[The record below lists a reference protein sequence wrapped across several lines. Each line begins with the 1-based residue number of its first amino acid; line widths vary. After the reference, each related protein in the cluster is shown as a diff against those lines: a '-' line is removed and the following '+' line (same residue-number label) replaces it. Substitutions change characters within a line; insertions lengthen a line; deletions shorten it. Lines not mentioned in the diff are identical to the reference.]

1 MALTDRFR
9 KHFGDPILLAL
20 ILALSIFG
28 VLMVYS
34 AGQLDAP
41 DPRVM
46 NVWKQQISWLLIAIV
61 VMFLIVRVP
70 IQWFEWAAIP
80 TYVVGLLALLATLV
94 VGTGRGT
101 AASTKSWLE
110 IGPLAVQPS
119 QFMNIATI
127 LMLARVMGARREP
140 PQSLAQL
147 WPALLIAAVP
157 FMLVMAQ
164 PDLGTAM
171 VFGAVLIATMYWA
184 GVPGGM
190 MFMLI
195 SPLLALFLSFETW
208 VFSIYMLGLLA
219 FLVFYRP
226 YLWESI
232 TVGVVNLTAGAIA
245 GPLWNSLEPYQQAR
259 LLVFLD
265 PSLDPRGAGYQL
277 IQSQVAIG
285 SGGLFGKGY
294 LLGSQKGLAF
304 LPEQHTDFIF
314 SVIGEELGFLFGAL
328 PVLIVFGLILWRL
341 VRIAER
347 VADPFAGIL
356 VFGVFGAW
364 FAHVFVNVG
373 MTIGLMPITGIPL
386 PFLSYGGSFLV
397 ATYIA
402 TGIVQR
408 AAAEHRRRGVI
419 L

>member
-1 MALTDRFR
+1 MALNDRFR
-9 KHFGDPILLAL
+9 KYFGDPILLGL
-20 ILALSIFG
+20 VIALSIFG
-28 VLMVYS
+28 VAMVYS

-46 NVWKQQISWLLIAIV
+46 NVWKQQIIWLLIAIGL
-61 VMFLIVRVP
+61 MLLIVRIPV
-70 IQWFEWAAIP
+70 QWFEWAAIP
-80 TYVVGLLALLATLV
+80 AYVVGILALLATLV

-127 LMLARVMGARREP
+127 LMLARIMGSRREP

-147 WPALLIAAVP
+147 WPPLLIVGVP

-171 VFGAVLIATMYWA
+171 VFGAVLIATMFWA
-184 GVPGGM
+184 GVPMGM

-195 SPLLALFLSFETW
+195 SPMLALFLSFETW
-208 VFSIYMLGLLA
+208 VFSIYMLLLLLF
-219 FLVFYRP
+219 FLVYRP
-226 YLWESI
+226 YLWEAI
-232 TVGVVNLTAGAIA
+232 TVGVVNLTAGTIA

-265 PSLDPRGAGYQL
+265 PTLDPRGAGYQL

-285 SGGLFGKGY
+285 SGGLTGKGF
-294 LLGSQKGLAF
+294 LLGSQKRLAF

-341 VRIAER
+341 VRISER
-347 VADPFAGIL
+347 VADPFAGIV

-373 MTIGLMPITGIPL
+373 MTIGIMPITGIPL
-386 PFLSYGGSFLV
+386 PFLSYGGSFLL

>member
-1 MALTDRFR
+1 MPLADRFR
-9 KHFGDPILLAL
+9 KFFGDPILLGL
-20 ILALSIFG
+20 VLALSVFG
-28 VLMVYS
+28 VLMIYS

-46 NVWKQQISWLLIAIV
+46 DVWKQQIVWLLIAIGL
-61 VMFLIVRVP
+61 MCLIVRIPV
-70 IQWFEWAAIP
+70 QWFEWAAIP
-80 TYVVGLLALLATLV
+80 AYVVGLLALMATLV

-101 AASTKSWLE
+101 AAGTKSWLE
-110 IGPLAVQPS
+110 LGPIAVQPS

-127 LMLARVMGARREP
+127 LMLARVMGSRREP

-147 WPALLIAAVP
+147 WPPLLIAGVP

-171 VFGAVLIATMYWA
+171 VFGAALIATMYWA

-195 SPLLALFLSFETW
+195 SPMLALFLSVSTW
-208 VFSIYMLGLLA
+208 IFSIYMLMLIVFLL
-219 FLVFYRP
+219 LYRP

-232 TVGVVNLTAGAIA
+232 TVAVVNLTAGTIA

-265 PSLDPRGAGYQL
+265 PTLDPRGAGYQL

-285 SGGLFGKGY
+285 SGGLFGKGF
-294 LLGSQKGLAF
+294 LAGSQKRLAF

-314 SVIGEELGFLFGAL
+314 SVIGEELGFLFGTL

-341 VRIAER
+341 VRISER
-347 VADPFAGIL
+347 VADPFAGI
-356 VFGVFGAW
+356 VIFGVFGAW

-386 PFLSYGGSFLV
+386 PFLSYGGSFLL
-397 ATYIA
+397 ATYIS

-408 AAAEHRRRGVI
+408 AAAEHSRRGVI

>member
-9 KHFGDPILLAL
+9 KLFGDPILLAL
-20 ILALSIFG
+20 VVALSAFG
-28 VLMVYS
+28 ALMIYS

-41 DPRVM
+41 DSRVM
-46 NVWKQQISWLLIAIV
+46 HVWKQQIVWLIIALG
-61 VMFLIVRVP
+61 VMFLIVRIPV
-70 IQWFEWAAIP
+70 QWFEWAAIP
-80 TYVVGLLALLATLV
+80 AYVVGILALLATLV
-94 VGTGRGT
+94 VGVGRGT

-110 IGPLAVQPS
+110 LGPIAVQPS
-119 QFMNIATI
+119 QFMNLATI

-147 WPALLIAAVP
+147 WLPLVIAGLP
-157 FMLVMAQ
+157 FVLVMAQ

-171 VFGAVLIATMYWA
+171 VFGAALIATMYWA

-195 SPLLALFLSFETW
+195 SPMLALFLSMSTW
-208 VFSIYMLGLLA
+208 VFSIYMLLIVV
-219 FLVFYRP
+219 FLIIYRP
-226 YLWESI
+226 YLWESV
-232 TVGVVNLTAGAIA
+232 TVLVVNLLAGTIR

-259 LLVFLD
+259 LISFLD
-265 PSLDPRGAGYQL
+265 PSIDPRGSGYQL

-285 SGGLFGKGY
+285 SGGLFGKGF
-294 LLGSQKGLAF
+294 LEGSQKRLAF

-314 SVIGEELGFLFGAL
+314 SVIGEELGFLFGTL

-341 VRIAER
+341 VRVAER
-347 VADPFAGIL
+347 VADPFAGI
-356 VFGVFGAW
+356 VIFGVFGAW

-386 PFLSYGGSFLV
+386 PFLSYGGSFLI
-397 ATYIA
+397 ATYIS
-402 TGIVQR
+402 TGVVQR
-408 AAAEHRRRGVI
+408 AAAEHSRSGV
-419 L
+419 LR

>member
-1 MALTDRFR
+1 MPLSARLR
-9 KHFGDPILLAL
+9 KYFGDPTLLGL
-20 ILALSIFG
+20 VLVLSVFG

-41 DPRVM
+41 DARVM
-46 NVWKQQISWLLIAIV
+46 HVWKSQIMWLFIALG
-61 VMFLIVRVP
+61 VMLVIVRIP

-80 TYVVGLLALLATLV
+80 AYVVGILSLLATLV
-94 VGTGRGT
+94 IGVGRGT
-101 AASTKSWLE
+101 AAGTKSWLE
-110 IGPLAVQPS
+110 LGPIAVQPS
-119 QFMNIATI
+119 QFMNIATV

-147 WPALLIAAVP
+147 WLPLLIAGVP

-171 VFGAVLIATMYWA
+171 VFGAALIATMYWA

-195 SPLLALFLSFETW
+195 SPMLALFLSMSTW
-208 VFSIYMLGLLA
+208 VFSVYMLVI
-219 FLVFYRP
+219 LVFLMIYRP
-226 YLWESI
+226 YLWESV
-232 TVGVVNLTAGAIA
+232 TVIVVNLVAGTIR

-259 LLVFLD
+259 LISFLD
-265 PSLDPRGAGYQL
+265 PSVDPRGSGYQL

-285 SGGLFGKGY
+285 SGGLFGKGF
-294 LLGSQKGLAF
+294 LEGSQKRLAF

-314 SVIGEELGFLFGAL
+314 SVIGEELGFLFGTL

-341 VRIAER
+341 VKIAER
-347 VADPFAGIL
+347 VADPFAGI
-356 VFGVFGAW
+356 VIFGIFGAW

-386 PFLSYGGSFLV
+386 PFLSYGGSFLI
-397 ATYIA
+397 ASYIS
-402 TGIVQR
+402 TGMIQR
-408 AAAEHRRRGVI
+408 AAAEHSRSGV
-419 L
+419 LR

>member
-1 MALTDRFR
+1 MPLRDRLR
-9 KHFGDPILLAL
+9 KYFGDPALLGL
-20 ILALSIFG
+20 VFALSIFG

-41 DPRVM
+41 DARVM
-46 NVWKQQISWLLIAIV
+46 HVWKQQIMWLLIAIGLMCV
-61 VMFLIVRVP
+61 IVRIP

-80 TYVVGLLALLATLV
+80 AYVIGIIALLATLV
-94 VGTGRGT
+94 IGVGKGT

-110 IGPLAVQPS
+110 IGPVAVQPS

-127 LMLARVMGARREP
+127 LMLARVMGSRREP
-140 PQSLAQL
+140 PNSLAQL
-147 WPALLIAAVP
+147 WAPLAIAGLP

-171 VFGAVLIATMYWA
+171 VFGAALIATMYWS
-184 GVPGGM
+184 GVPGAM

-195 SPLLALFLSFETW
+195 SPMLALFLSMSTW
-208 VFSIYMLGLLA
+208 VFSVYMLLI
-219 FLVFYRP
+219 LVFLMLYRP
-226 YLWESI
+226 FLWESV
-232 TVGVVNLTAGAIA
+232 TVVVVNLVAGTIR

-259 LLVFLD
+259 LVSFLD
-265 PSLDPRGAGYQL
+265 PSVDPRGSGYQL

-285 SGGLFGKGY
+285 SGGLFGKGW
-294 LLGSQKGLAF
+294 LEGSQKRLAF

-314 SVIGEELGFLFGAL
+314 SVIGEELGFLFGTL

-347 VADPFAGIL
+347 VADPFAGI
-356 VFGVFGAW
+356 VIFGVFGAW

-386 PFLSYGGSFLV
+386 PFLSYGGSFLL

-408 AAAEHRRRGVI
+408 AAAEHSRRGI
-419 L
+419 IS

>member
-1 MALTDRFR
+1 MALSDRFR
-9 KHFGDPILLAL
+9 KYFGDPILLGL
-20 ILALSIFG
+20 VLALSLFG
-28 VLMVYS
+28 VAMVYS

-41 DPRVM
+41 DARVM
-46 NVWKQQISWLLIAIV
+46 HVWKQQIMWLLIAIGLMIV
-61 VMFLIVRVP
+61 IVRIPV
-70 IQWFEWAAIP
+70 QWFEWAAIP
-80 TYVVGLLALLATLV
+80 AYVVGILALMATLV
-94 VGTGRGT
+94 IGTGRGT

-110 IGPLAVQPS
+110 IGPIAVQPS

-147 WPALLIAAVP
+147 WPPLLIAGLP

-184 GVPGGM
+184 GVPVGM

-195 SPLLALFLSFETW
+195 SPLLALFLSFQTW
-208 VFSIYMLGLLA
+208 VFSIYMMLLLV

-226 YLWESI
+226 YLWESV
-232 TVGVVNLTAGAIA
+232 TVGAVNLTAGAIA

-285 SGGLFGKGY
+285 SGGLTGKGF
-294 LLGSQKGLAF
+294 LMGSQKRLAF

-347 VADPFAGIL
+347 VADPFAGIV

-373 MTIGLMPITGIPL
+373 MTIGIMPITGIPL
-386 PFLSYGGSFLV
+386 PFLSYGGSFLL
-397 ATYIA
+397 ATFIA

-408 AAAEHRRRGVI
+408 AAAEHSRRGV
-419 L
+419 LL

>member
-1 MALTDRFR
+1 MPLGDRFR
-9 KHFGDPILLAL
+9 KFFGDPMLLGL
-20 ILALSIFG
+20 VFALSIFG
-28 VLMVYS
+28 VFMVYS

-46 NVWKQQISWLLIAIV
+46 NVWKQQIMWLFIAIGIMALV
-61 VMFLIVRVP
+61 ARIP

-80 TYVVGLLALLATLV
+80 AYVIGIASLLATLV
-94 VGTGRGT
+94 IGVGKGT

-110 IGPLAVQPS
+110 LGPVAVQPS

-127 LMLARVMGARREP
+127 LMLARVMGSRREP

-147 WPALLIAAVP
+147 WQPLAIAGLP

-171 VFGAVLIATMYWA
+171 VFGAALIATMYWA

-195 SPLLALFLSFETW
+195 SPMLALFLSMSTW
-208 VFSIYMLGLLA
+208 VFSIYMLLI
-219 FLVFYRP
+219 LVFLMIYRP
-226 YLWESI
+226 LLWESV
-232 TVGVVNLTAGAIA
+232 TVVMVNLIAGTIR

-259 LLVFLD
+259 LVSFLD
-265 PSLDPRGAGYQL
+265 PSVDPRGAGYQL

-285 SGGLFGKGY
+285 SGGLFGKGF
-294 LLGSQKGLAF
+294 LEGSQKRLAF

-314 SVIGEELGFLFGAL
+314 SVIGEELGFLFGTL

-341 VRIAER
+341 VRIAEN
-347 VADPFAGIL
+347 VADPFAGI
-356 VFGVFGAW
+356 VIFGVFGAW

-386 PFLSYGGSFLV
+386 PFLSYGGSFLF
-397 ATYIA
+397 ATYIS

-408 AAAEHRRRGVI
+408 AAAEHSRSGV
-419 L
+419 LR

>member
-1 MALTDRFR
+1 MALSDRFR
-9 KHFGDPILLAL
+9 KYFGDPVLLGL
-20 ILALSIFG
+20 VIALSIFG
-28 VLMVYS
+28 VAMVYS

-46 NVWKQQISWLLIAIV
+46 NVWKQQIVWLLIAIGL
-61 VMFLIVRVP
+61 MLLIVRIPV
-70 IQWFEWAAIP
+70 QWFEWAAIP
-80 TYVVGLLALLATLV
+80 AYVVGILALLATLV

-110 IGPLAVQPS
+110 IGPIAVQPS

-127 LMLARVMGARREP
+127 LMLARVMGSKREP

-147 WPALLIAAVP
+147 WPPLLIVGLP

-171 VFGAVLIATMYWA
+171 VFGAVLIATLFWS
-184 GVPGGM
+184 GVPVGM

-195 SPLLALFLSFETW
+195 SPLLALFLSFQTW
-208 VFSIYMLGLLA
+208 VFSIYMLVLLLF
-219 FLVFYRP
+219 FLVYRP
-226 YLWESI
+226 YLWEAI
-232 TVGVVNLTAGAIA
+232 TVGVVNLTAGTIA

-265 PSLDPRGAGYQL
+265 PTLDPRGAGYQL

-285 SGGLFGKGY
+285 SGGLFGKGF
-294 LLGSQKGLAF
+294 LLGSQKRLAF

-347 VADPFAGIL
+347 VADPFAGIV

-373 MTIGLMPITGIPL
+373 MTIGIMPITGIPL
-386 PFLSYGGSFLV
+386 PFLSYGGSFLL

-408 AAAEHRRRGVI
+408 AAAEHRRRGI